1 MKLLTNDKT
10 YEGVTFRPTADGCVI
25 TAREAIEPDGV
36 LVIQADDGA
45 ELCRYTV
52 ADWLRCETDGGTLTL
67 SNSPAPE
74 PPPEPEP
81 PSPSEEEILAPQ
93 IRTAGR
99 ALLAPCA
106 VLTDDQALAMPDLVR
121 TWEEALEAGAALDTD
136 TVLRH
141 DGVTYRV
148 VQPVTP
154 QAHQPPGSEG
164 MLAIYRPIE
173 TQHAGTEEDPIPF
186 VYGMD
191 ALAGLYYSYAGGLY
205 QVAKGGDMK
214 PCVWL
219 PDSGIWQWVRTEGRG
234 RK

>member
-1 MKLLTNDKT
+1 MKIVRISNGIVQEIIPVAAAPVERWYGAAFAAL
-10 YEGVTFRPTADGCVI
+10 CVEAPDEVEQNWI
-25 TAREAIEPDGV
+25 YDRETGSFFPPAAEPK
-36 LVIQADDGA
+36 
-45 ELCRYTV
+45 
-52 ADWLRCETDGGTLTL
+52 
-67 SNSPAPE
+67 
-74 PPPEPEP
+74 PPR
-81 PSPSEEEILAPQ
+81 PSEEEILAPQ
-93 IRTAGR
+93 MRTAVR

-121 TWEEALEAGAALDTD
+121 TWEEALEAGAALDTA

-164 MLAIYRPIE
+164 MLAVYRPIE
-173 TQHAGTEEDPIPF
+173 TAHAGTEEDPIPF

-205 QVAKGGDMK
+205 QVAEGGDMK

-219 PDSGIWQWVRTEGRG
+219 PDSGIWQWIRIEKVQKTSHNGGETE
-234 RK
+234 